1 MFLGINA
8 PVFSAHFF
16 LTVHT
21 IHFGGGKKNIFVL
34 ALNTVTNIQYT
45 LTKCDLT
52 KCLLCNVK
60 FLRAVHVSLQNYRC
74 EFFCELATFGTVFY
88 PKNPGL

>member
-16 LTVHT
+16 LTVQY
-21 IHFGGGKKNIFVL
+21 ILEGKKNIFVL

-60 FLRAVHVSLQNYRC
+60 FLRAVHVSLQIYRC
-74 EFFCELATFGTVFY
+74 EFFCELATFGTVFN